1 MKTIISILTVLI
13 LFTSCQK
20 EVAKSIYTDVI
31 PANAQEVMIFDIQ
44 TLTQKAGLGNPSGLI
59 NLFMEQSQLNISEQI
74 GSIVSNW
81 VESGIDL
88 NLPVYLF
95 KAPSLHTS
103 AITLKVSNF
112 TKLDLLLNLAAKA
125 GLCST
130 PTQNGN
136 HFRSTLKEFPLQ
148 LAYNDGTLLLIYHEK
163 ITELQKLSPAIDELM
178 QQTTAQSLSN
188 SDVFKQISNLKGDIR
203 LITIPDNLPI
213 EIRGTFSLQQ
223 NTQLVGAA
231 FFDRGQLKALLK
243 RSDFNGEV
251 YISSTPT
258 RPQSSNQL
266 QSALYGIMR
275 GRPFH
280 LELYQ
285 NELMTVSNL
294 HIRKEFSPNDPE
306 VLQQLQLIS
315 KIDKLTLQG
324 DNNLL
329 VLTVD
334 LANKHR
340 NALQDIVEWMI
351 NK

>member
-1 MKTIISILTVLI
+1 
-13 LFTSCQK
+13 
-20 EVAKSIYTDVI
+20 
-31 PANAQEVMIFDIQ
+31 
-44 TLTQKAGLGNPSGLI
+44 
-59 NLFMEQSQLNISEQI
+59 
-74 GSIVSNW
+74 
-81 VESGIDL
+81 
-88 NLPVYLF
+88 
-95 KAPSLHTS
+95 
-103 AITLKVSNF
+103 
-112 TKLDLLLNLAAKA
+112 
-125 GLCST
+125 
-130 PTQNGN
+130 
-136 HFRSTLKEFPLQ
+136 
-148 LAYNDGTLLLIYHEK
+148 
-163 ITELQKLSPAIDELM
+163 
-178 QQTTAQSLSN
+178 
-188 SDVFKQISNLKGDIR
+188 
-203 LITIPDNLPI
+203 
-213 EIRGTFSLQQ
+213 
-223 NTQLVGAA
+223 
-231 FFDRGQLKALLK
+231 LK